1 MKVKALLAIAA
12 ALALSACVV
21 ADDPYYDDY
30 SRENSAR
37 DYDHYDH
44 GPRYRDRDDRDYRDY
59 RDDRR
64 SRRNSRIDSKFNCEN
79 GLSVQVRSLSP
90 DRIELRL
97 GDNRAALAPDASLAN
112 AILPTQACS
121 AKVRNGIRKATRPS
135 SRLSIRTATKW
146 TLPAGP
152 VNNIALAA

>member
-79 GLSVQVRSLSP
+79 GLSVRFRRTLYRRQRLVRQRCGMASERRRGLLLVYRSVRQQSGHFLPGPLIISLWT
-90 DRIELRL
+90 L
-97 GDNRAALAPDASLAN
+97 
-112 AILPTQACS
+112 
-121 AKVRNGIRKATRPS
+121 RPS
-135 SRLSIRTATKW
+135 EKEKHFAVCCGVLFVC
-146 TLPAGP
+146 LPF
-152 VNNIALAA
+152 VR

>member
-30 SRENSAR
+30 SRENSVR

-44 GPRYRDRDDRDYRDY
+44 GPRYRDRDDRDYRNDRDY

-97 GDNRAALAPDASLAN
+97 DDKRAVLSSDVSGSGERYTAGRGLFGKGAEWHQKGDEAFFSFIDPYGNKVDTSCRA
-112 AILPTQACS
+112 
-121 AKVRNGIRKATRPS
+121 R
-135 SRLSIRTATKW
+135 
-146 TLPAGP
+146 
-152 VNNIALAA
+152 

>member
-44 GPRYRDRDDRDYRDY
+44 VTVTETIGTIAITVMTDVPAETAGLI
-59 RDDRR
+59 
-64 SRRNSRIDSKFNCEN
+64 RNSIVKTAFPSK
-79 GLSVQVRSLSP
+79 S
-90 DRIELRL
+90 
-97 GDNRAALAPDASLAN
+97 AA
-112 AILPTQACS
+112 
-121 AKVRNGIRKATRPS
+121 
-135 SRLSIRTATKW
+135 
-146 TLPAGP
+146 
-152 VNNIALAA
+152 

>member
-30 SRENSAR
+30 PRENSAR

-44 GPRYRDRDDRDYRDY
+44 GPRYRDRDDRDYRNDRDY

-97 GDNRAALAPDASLAN
+97 DDKRAVLSSDGN
-112 AILPTQACS
+112 
-121 AKVRNGIRKATRPS
+121 KVDTSCRAR
-135 SRLSIRTATKW
+135 
-146 TLPAGP
+146 
-152 VNNIALAA
+152 

>member
-64 SRRNSRIDSKFNCEN
+64 SRRRGLFGKGAEWHQKGDEAFFSFIDPYGNKVDTSC
-79 GLSVQVRSLSP
+79 
-90 DRIELRL
+90 
-97 GDNRAALAPDASLAN
+97 RA
-112 AILPTQACS
+112 
-121 AKVRNGIRKATRPS
+121 R
-135 SRLSIRTATKW
+135 
-146 TLPAGP
+146 
-152 VNNIALAA
+152 